1 MANKKRK
8 LGEILIE
15 SGFVSDDQL
24 MNALALQKKSGKMI
38 GQTLIELGY
47 ISESQLMEA
56 FLKKFSINYIDC
68 SNLTVKEEHLKLVK
82 MDMAVKKKILPTN
95 VSGNTLFLAMVNPLD
110 YSTIDEVKFLS
121 GRNITPLLTTESS
134 MMKAIEKNYGY
145 CSMEKIWN
153 PLNEMHLDGDMQFNL
168 DKNLE
173 ISPPEEKEET
183 DLKIDEL
190 YKIGEE
196 PPIVKLVTLI
206 LINAVKSRATDI
218 HIEPREKY
226 VNVRYR
232 IDGDLTTVLK
242 ISKNLQAAVTS
253 RIKIISTMNITI
265 RRLPQDG
272 RSTVKYEGRMIDL
285 RVSTIPSSHGETIVI
300 RILDSAMGLIPLSK
314 LGMPDNIIR
323 DLLEMLNKPQ
333 GMLFVTGPTGSGKT
347 TTLYSL
353 LTQLSL
359 ESESVVTIEDPIEY
373 ELENIKQVPVNEK
386 IGFTFAAA
394 LRSILRQDPDVIMVG
409 EVRDSDTAQISTKAA
424 LTGHLVL
431 SSVHTNDTIATI
443 SRLRDLGIEP
453 YLLSS
458 ALNGILAQRL
468 VKKICD
474 KCRVEFEIPA
484 YLYDNYPYLKKL
496 NIAIAYKG
504 KGCEEC
510 GFTGYRGRVGIFE
523 FLRVDSDLRKAIP
536 KYNSD
541 QELCNLARENGMKT
555 LIEDACEKVENG
567 TTTLKE
573 VLTKI
578 HYYE

>member
-8 LGEILIE
+8 LGELLIE
-15 SGFVSDDQL
+15 SGFVTDEQL

-47 ISESQLMEA
+47 ISDSQLMEA

-68 SNLTVKEEHLKLVK
+68 SNLTVKDEYLKLLN

-110 YSTIDEVKFLS
+110 YSTIDEVKFLT
-121 GRNITPLLTTESS
+121 GRNITPLLATESS
-134 MMKAIEKNYGY
+134 IMKAIEKNYGY

-153 PLNEMHLDGDMQFNL
+153 PLNEMHLDADMQFNL
-168 DKNLE
+168 DKNIE
-173 ISPPEEKEET
+173 FNTPEDKDEA
-183 DLKIDEL
+183 DIKIDEL

-272 RSTVKYEGRMIDL
+272 RSTVRYEGRMIDL

-300 RILDSAMGLIPLSK
+300 RILDSVMGLIPLSK

-323 DLLEMLNKPQ
+323 ELLEMLNKPQ

-386 IGFTFAAA
+386 IGFTFSAA
-394 LRSILRQDPDVIMVG
+394 LRSILRQDPDVVMVG

-453 YLLSS
+453 YLISS
-458 ALNGILAQRL
+458 ALNAILAQRL

-474 KCRVEFEIPA
+474 RCRIEFPIPQ
-484 YLYDNYPYLKKL
+484 YLYENYPYLKKL
-496 NIAIAYKG
+496 NIGMSYQG

-510 GFTGYRGRVGIFE
+510 GFTGYKGRVGVFE
-523 FLRVDSDLRKAIP
+523 FLRIDSSLRKAIP